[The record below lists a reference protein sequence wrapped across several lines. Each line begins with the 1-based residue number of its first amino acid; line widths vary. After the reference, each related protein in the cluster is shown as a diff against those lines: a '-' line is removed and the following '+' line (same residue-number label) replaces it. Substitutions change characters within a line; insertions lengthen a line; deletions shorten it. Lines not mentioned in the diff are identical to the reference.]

1 MQYFLSEHSIYL
13 SIIMVTKYPVF
24 VLCGRDEKKRDL
36 IKHYDPDEK
45 YKVKC
50 LLPFVGKRVVDWQID
65 KLRESPYVEEL
76 YLLGLTE
83 DMAKFDFPVHYVP
96 VPTVSTVAAK
106 LLAGLKYLRSI
117 GKDDR
122 LVVVSSSDTPGI
134 STESINKFFEELEN
148 YKDYDYVQSVV
159 EDDFT
164 KEVFPDHQRV
174 VGKFKD
180 YKVFPG
186 ELYAMSE
193 YGITQCNDIIEE
205 IGGGRRRIKKKARTK
220 KSSALLPILKLFL
233 KTPSTW
239 PLIISFLLGNL
250 KLKGGEKIVSRI
262 AKGKVKTVIVNDVG
276 FGMDIDLVEDYE
288 KIKKFVCEMYNIP
301 YTEGLS

>member
-1 MQYFLSEHSIYL
+1 
-13 SIIMVTKYPVF
+13 MVSKYPVF
-24 VLCGRDEKKRDL
+24 VLCGRDEKKRKL
-36 IKHYDPDEK
+36 IRELDPDEI
-45 YKVKC
+45 YKVKS
-50 LLPFVGKRVVDWQID
+50 LLPFLGKRVIDWQLNALI
-65 KLRESPYVEEL
+65 ESPYVDEL
-76 YLLGLTE
+76 YLLGITE
-83 DMAKFDFPVHYVP
+83 EMAKFDFPVHYVP
-96 VPTVSTVAAK
+96 VPTVSSVAAK
-106 LLAGLKYLRSI
+106 LLAGLEYLRSI

-134 STESINKFFEELEN
+134 TTESINKFFEELEH
-148 YKDYDYVQSVV
+148 YKDYDYVQAVV
-159 EDDFT
+159 EDGFT

-180 YKVFPG
+180 FQVYPG

-239 PLIISFLLGNL
+239 LLIISFILGNL

-262 AKGKVKTVIVNDVG
+262 SKGKVKAVIINDVG

-288 KIKKFVCEMYNIP
+288 KIKKFVSEKYNIP